1 MSIYCKYLYFN
12 KKRFIMSAGICIMNK
27 KAVAMA
33 ADSAVTISGDYKA
46 VHNSVNKLFSLSQI
60 APVGVIIYS
69 NSSFM
74 SVPMEIII
82 KQYRKQLDDKSFPC
96 LNDYVNDFLHYITDK
111 ADFYHFNLGEK
122 TYVYSYFYFLSNLL
136 NQVQNRLYVKEAK
149 PLTNESYIRIFDSTY
164 NFALNYL
171 KRQQKKENY
180 SYFKYIKD
188 NYHDD
193 FVNIIKADD
202 NLDWLTNDQIDNL
215 YINIENLFDSDFDR
229 NGYVG
234 FTITGYGENEIYPSV
249 FNLHLSGLLNSK
261 LKYKIVNS
269 YKISNDN
276 PSKIC
281 PLAQRDVIDNFF
293 KGIDDKLRN
302 QIRRIPLDIYEHINK
317 LDDGLFTPGNKEIV
331 LNEVQVA
338 SGNIVKNIRECISKN
353 FELPLL
359 ESIETLPIE
368 ELALLAESMINIT
381 SIRRKVIVD
390 QNNGTV
396 GGPID
401 VAIISKG
408 DGFVWI
414 KRKNYFDVKYNPQY
428 LFSTFHDYDYKD

>member
-1 MSIYCKYLYFN
+1 
-12 KKRFIMSAGICIMNK
+12 MSAGICILNK
-27 KAVAMA
+27 EAVALA
-33 ADSAVTISGDYKA
+33 ADSAATISGEYKA
-46 VHNSVNKLFSLSQI
+46 VHNSANKLFSLSKV
-60 APVGVIIYS
+60 APIGVIVYS
-69 NSSFM
+69 NSDFM

-82 KQYRKQLDDKSFPC
+82 KQYRKQLSDKFFPC
-96 LNDYVNDFLHYITDK
+96 LNDYLNDFLHYIVDK

-122 TYVYSYFYFLSNLL
+122 HYVCSYFAYLSNLL
-136 NQVQNRLYVKEAK
+136 NQVLDRFYVKEAK
-149 PLTNESYIRIFDSTY
+149 PLTKESYIRIFNSTY

-171 KRQQKKENY
+171 KRNKKKEDY
-180 SYFKYIKD
+180 SCFEYIKD
-188 NYHDD
+188 KYHDD

-202 NLDWLTNDQIDNL
+202 NLRWLTDDQIDNL
-215 YINIENLFDSDFDR
+215 YINLENLFDSDFDR

-234 FTITGYGENEIYPSV
+234 FTITGYGENEIYPSIV
-249 FNLHLSGLLNSK
+249 NLHLSGLLNSK

-269 YKISNDN
+269 YKITNDN
-276 PSKIC
+276 PATIC

-302 QIRRIPLDIYEHINK
+302 QIKKIPFDIYEHINK
-317 LDDGLFTPGNKEIV
+317 LDDGLFTQGNKEIV
-331 LNEVQVA
+331 LKEVQVA
-338 SGNIVKNIRECISKN
+338 SENIVKNIRDSISRN
-353 FELPLL
+353 FELPIL
-359 ESIETLPIE
+359 ESIISLPVK

-408 DGFVWI
+408 DGFIWI
-414 KRKNYFDVKYNPQY
+414 KK
-428 LFSTFHDYDYKD
+428 KDFLQHT